1 MCSVLYFLNK
11 NNPARRA
18 RLLQPLLFS
27 SIFSWSF
34 LGASLLMCV
43 AMVNQYEQNWS
54 LAIRQVLGGSL
65 ILALTFS
72 TVVSLLGR
80 RHVFSKALERM
91 TEGPLS
97 GSKSVD
103 AFIAVSSR
111 MGLRHVSLREA
122 SLGTAF
128 SVSLNGRA
136 FVAISQGLTGSLSQ
150 DETEAVLA
158 HELSHIKNGDSWA
171 RGVARMARLAFRFDP
186 VLRLV
191 EAAVHRER
199 ELWADRVAI
208 EFTGKPLALAS
219 ALVKA
224 SSQGRLSSA
233 SLVAGLFVGG
243 SGGGL
248 FSFYPNLERRV
259 DALIELAR
267 KMELVHATA

>member
-1 MCSVLYFLNK
+1 MC
-11 NNPARRA
+11 
-18 RLLQPLLFS
+18 
-27 SIFSWSF
+27 I
-34 LGASLLMCV
+34 
-43 AMVNQYEQNWS
+43 AMVNQYEQDWS

-72 TVVSLLGR
+72 TVFSLLGR

-97 GSKSVD
+97 PSRLGDTFNTLSD
-103 AFIAVSSR
+103 R
-111 MGLRHVSLREA
+111 MGLPHVSLRET

-128 SVSLNGRA
+128 SVSLNGTA
-136 FVAISQGLTGSLSQ
+136 FVAISQHLTGSLSR

-158 HELSHIKNGDSWA
+158 HELSHIRNGDSRA
-171 RGVARMARLAFRFDP
+171 KGVARMARLAFRFDP

-224 SSQGRLSSA
+224 SSQGRLRSA
-233 SLVAGLFVGG
+233 SLTAGLFVGG

-248 FSFYPNLERRV
+248 FSFYPNLEKRV
-259 DALIELAR
+259 DVLIALAK
-267 KMELVHATA
+267 KMEPIHPVG